1 MNVSDIASLVQIVGF
16 PLLIVSMFVAIRQ
29 WQDQAR
35 LSSRE
40 SSVSILIRLMDRECE
55 NAARLAQNR
64 ARFRAGDPTLTV
76 HDVEGYLKLY
86 WQLAQAEWLFFRAGF
101 IPEELF
107 AGWLLN
113 YHESANEPKEYG
125 YYVADGHA
133 ATRDSATYFRI
144 DALQE
149 IFVEHSECS
158 SFFREVAAV
167 EPRRPQ
173 TTVEQALLAQ
183 RLRDLVHRYRQQYKP
198 SKVWK
203 LPI

>member
-1 MNVSDIASLVQIVGF
+1 MV
-16 PLLIVSMFVAIRQ
+16 VAIRQ

-35 LSSRE
+35 LSARE
-40 SSVSILIRLMDRECE
+40 SSVSILMRLMDRECE

-64 ARFRAGDPTLTV
+64 ARFRAGDRTLTV

-113 YHESANEPKEYG
+113 YHESANEPKEYC
-125 YYVADGHA
+125 YYVADGTA
-133 ATRDSATYFRI
+133 AASYSMAYFQT
-144 DALQE
+144 DAMQE
-149 IFVEHSECS
+149 IFVEHAECR
-158 SFFREVAAV
+158 SFFRDVAAV

-173 TTVEQALLAQ
+173 TTEERAQ
-183 RLRDLVHRYRQQYKP
+183 VAQKLKDLVHRYRQQYEP

-203 LPI
+203 LPN